1 MSSLSAESLF
11 QMIESAEQALSA
23 LSTRDSLLA
32 QRPRREVPQRSTSI
46 SFSPS
51 QRMLPASTELDEEDG
66 SVVDGDE
73 VDTVNMGGGRARFT
87 V

>member
-1 MSSLSAESLF
+1 
-11 QMIESAEQALSA
+11 
-23 LSTRDSLLA
+23 
-32 QRPRREVPQRSTSI
+32 
-46 SFSPS
+46 
-51 QRMLPASTELDEEDG
+51 MLPASTELDEEDG